1 MLPATGEDERAVAT
15 LRAATHHPRRQAP
28 LARRPRPETHL
39 ARLRAELRELDR
51 ELPATLNADH
61 TLHPGSAP
69 AAPSPRPAAMPM
81 ATSMACRTHLINE
94 PMQSSASQLLDHQ
107 KTPTAT
113 ASASLPSPSPPAL
126 RALPSTHALRAPLA
140 LPYGPDDQVRKV
152 QAGGLVSFQGRHLRV
167 PKALR
172 GQAVAFRPTATD
184 GSWAIRFLTDDLRT
198 LDPREPAQEC
208 SPCLRTPVHHVS
220 GLDTSTHLTTSVLR
234 M

>member
-1 MLPATGEDERAVAT
+1 MEVQTRQIPHARCGRRRWQAQVQALPPHIVLAATGEDEPAVV
-15 LRAATHHPRRQAP
+15 
-28 LARRPRPETHL
+28 
-39 ARLRAELRELDR
+39 
-51 ELPATLNADH
+51 
-61 TLHPGSAP
+61 
-69 AAPSPRPAAMPM
+69 
-81 ATSMACRTHLINE
+81 
-94 PMQSSASQLLDHQ
+94 
-107 KTPTAT
+107 
-113 ASASLPSPSPPAL
+113 AL
-126 RALPSTHALRAPLA
+126 RALPSMHALRAPLA

-152 QAGGLVSFQGRHLRV
+152 QAGGWVSFQGRHLRV